1 MIDFPEIFRLIENAS
16 LFRGVPRD
24 VLEPLFRNAKLISLK
39 PGEKLLA
46 RGTINEHV
54 YVLIS
59 GYLSVQ
65 ATPSHLDQPLATL
78 TPGECVGEMS
88 VLVDSLVSADVIA
101 STDCQLFAIDY
112 SAFWSLISTSNEA
125 TRNMFDILVR
135 RIRLGNES
143 MTENI
148 HHHESTGGEALFDS
162 LTGLYNR
169 QGMHEKFDRLLHR
182 CVADNK
188 PVSLVVLEID
198 ELPQPENDRSE
209 LRGDQALRT
218 IAQTMLTF
226 LRPDDYAARLT
237 GKKFAVL
244 LSDTSLADASV
255 AAERLR
261 KLIGQSRITLPNG
274 STLPSFTISAGVS
287 EAMPEDS
294 WNILVARAEMAL
306 DQAVE
311 AGRNQIASA

>member
-1 MIDFPEIFRLIENAS
+1 MINFSEIFSLIENAP

-24 VLEPLFRNAKLISLK
+24 VLEPMFRSAKLISLQS
-39 PGEKLLA
+39 GEKLLA
-46 RGTINEHV
+46 RGTINENV
-54 YVLIS
+54 YVVVS

-65 ATPSHLDQPLATL
+65 TTPSHLEQPLATL

-112 SAFWSLISTSNEA
+112 ASFWSLISTSNEA

-135 RIRLGNES
+135 RIRLGNEN

-148 HHHESTGGEALFDS
+148 HQHDIAGGDALFDS

-182 CVADNK
+182 CVADQK
-188 PVSLVVLEID
+188 TVALIVLEID
-198 ELPQPENDRSE
+198 EFPQSENGRSE

-218 IAQTMLTF
+218 IAQTMLTL

-244 LSDTSLADASV
+244 LRDTSLAEAGI
-255 AAERLR
+255 AADRLHD
-261 KLIGQSRITLPNG
+261 LIRQARIILPNG

-287 EAMPEDS
+287 EAMPEDT
-294 WNILVARAEMAL
+294 WNILIAHAEMAL
-306 DQAVE
+306 DQAVA
-311 AGRNQIASA
+311 AGRNQIASL

>member
-1 MIDFPEIFRLIENAS
+1 MINFSEIFSLIENVP
-16 LFRGVPRD
+16 LFRGVPRE
-24 VLEPLFRNAKLISLK
+24 VLEPMFRNAKRIGLK
-39 PGEKLLA
+39 SGERLLA

-54 YVLIS
+54 YVLVS

-65 ATPSHLDQPLATL
+65 ASPSHLEQPLATL

-112 SAFWSLISTSNEA
+112 ASFWSLISTSNEA

-148 HHHESTGGEALFDS
+148 HQHDIAGGDVLFDS

-169 QGMHEKFDRLLHR
+169 QGMHEKFDRLLRR

-188 PVSLVVLEID
+188 TVSLIVLEID
-198 ELPQPENDRSE
+198 EFPQPDNGRSE

-244 LSDTSLADASV
+244 LSETSLAEASE
-255 AAERLR
+255 AADRLR
-261 KLIGQSRITLPNG
+261 ILISQARIVLPNG
-274 STLPSFTISAGVS
+274 GTVPSFTISAGIS
-287 EAMPEDS
+287 AALPEDT
-294 WNILVARAEMAL
+294 WNILAARAEMAL
-306 DQAVE
+306 EQAVA
-311 AGRNQIASA
+311 AGRNQVASV